1 MKAPEHLTE
10 EAKAV
15 WRQIVRTR
23 KRDGLAPLNVTTLES
38 VAVLTSRL
46 RDASA
51 RIETEGLLIADAKGN
66 PIPHPALE
74 IERVTSEQ
82 LRRLIN

>member
-1 MKAPEHLTE
+1 MKAPDHLTE
-10 EAKAV
+10 EAKEI
-15 WRQIVRTR
+15 WSFIVRTR
-23 KRDGLAPLNVTTLES
+23 KRDGLAPLNITTLES

-51 RIETEGLLIADAKGN
+51 RVEAEGLLIADAKGN
-66 PIPHPALE
+66 PIAHPALE

-82 LRRLIN
+82 LRKLMN